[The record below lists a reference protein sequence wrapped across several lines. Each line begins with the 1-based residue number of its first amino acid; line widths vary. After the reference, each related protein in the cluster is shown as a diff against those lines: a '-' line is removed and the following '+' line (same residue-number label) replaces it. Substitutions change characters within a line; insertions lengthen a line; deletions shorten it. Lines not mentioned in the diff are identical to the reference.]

1 MQPQSSAGQLDPAVR
16 IAPDPDDP
24 GFYIARLEP
33 GGTSIRLTS
42 AQAYLAENMRQ
53 SYSDVVLIAKCN
65 ARFPEHFTRQD
76 LSILVSRLETAG
88 MIVGTGRDDASPNAG
103 ATPESSSEGATDQ
116 TNGTASNS
124 VPGENTSRRFPN
136 HWSLC
141 RPGPFLDMLLPAV
154 AWMRFL
160 KILVPVAVILAAA
173 GFINNLD
180 PFFADIRA
188 IKTRISYFGRVLF
201 ILFTISLITQV
212 FRGLTARHFRFET
225 PSFGLML
232 VFGLLPRFN
241 MKIIVP
247 EDADRHARLWTLGAP
262 IYIRFIVFPVAIM
275 SWLIFREQGTALS
288 QISAGLAMVSM
299 MSFLFVSN
307 PLLGGAGYRFLS
319 EWFDV
324 KNLRQKAFSRLTSF
338 YSRRPSVVM
347 QYMDKSPAVLVY
359 GLLSIVF
366 TLALVGFISTT
377 VARWLELNYQG
388 LGVTVFLFVL
398 VYLFFRFIY
407 KKLVLR
413 RKRRRAETLVRDS
426 ESDQPKVSG
435 HGSAPDSTVYR
446 ERSTIVAP
454 RSRRRVRYLFFL
466 LLLGVC
472 FLPYQY
478 ESGGDAEVFPMASA
492 AIYPKYPELVD
503 SIHYQGGEFLAQG
516 TVIAEMVNDRQIYDV
531 KKTRE
536 ELKKKQAELDVL
548 LTTPSAE
555 QIALAEE
562 EVKTARVMLQYSR
575 QQFDRMNQL
584 YQKEVVSFVDY
595 EDALR
600 QMELDQQLLA
610 AAKARLADIKTRVNA
625 HEIEA
630 ARIEI
635 NLLKTQLAYYEQ
647 VLDRTRLKMPIT
659 GRIITMNLKN
669 LQGTYLDEGILF
681 AEVED
686 ISKARVEIR
695 IPESDAVEIGEG
707 HTVRLRFQSS
717 PNRTFEGRIH
727 KIYPAA
733 VVDATG
739 RFVVCE
745 SILSNDEHIFRS
757 GMTGFAKIKG
767 RKMFVIEA
775 FSRALVRFVKVE
787 VWSWL
792 P

>member
-1 MQPQSSAGQLDPAVR
+1 MQPQPSAGQLDPAVR

-24 GFYIARLEP
+24 GVYIARMEP
-33 GGTSIRLTS
+33 GGASIRLS
-42 AQAYLAENMRQ
+42 PAQAYLAENMRAP
-53 SYSDVVLIAKCN
+53 YSEVVLIAKCN
-65 ARFPEHFTRQD
+65 ARFPEHLTLRD
-76 LSILVSRLETAG
+76 LSTLVSRLEEAG
-88 MIVGTGRDDASPNAG
+88 MMAGPARDDALSHAG
-103 ATPESSSEGATDQ
+103 ATPEPPSA
-116 TNGTASNS
+116 ASVS
-124 VPGENTSRRFPN
+124 RSGPEQETPRRFPN

-141 RPGPFLDMLLPAV
+141 RPEPFLDLLLPAV

-160 KILVPVAVILAAA
+160 KLLVPVAVILAAV
-173 GFINNLD
+173 GFANNLD
-180 PFFADIRA
+180 LFFADISA
-188 IKTRISYFGRVLF
+188 IKTRVSYFGRVLF
-201 ILFTISLITQV
+201 TLFTISLITQI

-247 EDADRHARLWTLGAP
+247 EDADRHARLWALGAP
-262 IYIRFIVFPVAIM
+262 IYIRFIVFPAGIMAWVA
-275 SWLIFREQGTALS
+275 FREQGTALS

-299 MSFLFVSN
+299 ISFLFVSN

-319 EWFDV
+319 EWFAV
-324 KNLRQKAFSRLTSF
+324 NNLRQKAFARLSSF
-338 YSRRPSVVM
+338 FSRRPPVVM
-347 QYMDKSPAVLVY
+347 QYMDRSPAVLVY
-359 GLLSIVF
+359 GLVSIVF
-366 TLALVGFISTT
+366 TLALVGFISMTA
-377 VARWLELNYQG
+377 ARWLELNYQG
-388 LGVTVFLFVL
+388 LGVTVFLLVL
-398 VYLFFRFIY
+398 VYLFFRFVY

-413 RKRRRAETLVRDS
+413 RKRRRAETLVQDS
-426 ESDQPKVSG
+426 ESGERPVSG
-435 HGSAPDSTVYR
+435 QSPASETSVSR
-446 ERSTIVAP
+446 NRSTTGAP
-454 RSRRRVRYLFFL
+454 QSRRRVRYLVLL

-472 FLPYQY
+472 FLPYHY

-492 AIYPKYPELVD
+492 AIYPKYPDLLD
-503 SIHYQGGEFLAQG
+503 TIHYQGGEVLAQG
-516 TVIAEMVNDRQIYDV
+516 TVVAEMVNDRQMYDV
-531 KKTRE
+531 EKTRE

-548 LTTPSAE
+548 LTTPSPE
-555 QIALAEE
+555 QITLAEE

-584 YQKEVVSFVDY
+584 YQKEIVSFVDY

-600 QMELDQQLLA
+600 QMELDQQLLS

-635 NLLKTQLAYYEQ
+635 DLLKTQLAYHEQ

-669 LQGTYLDEGILF
+669 LQDTYLDEGVLF

-686 ISKARVEIR
+686 ISKVRVEIR
-695 IPESDAVEIGEG
+695 IPESDAVEIGVG
-707 HTVRLRFQSS
+707 HTVRLRLRAS
-717 PNRTFEGRIH
+717 PNQHFEGRVD

-739 RFVVCE
+739 RFVICE
-745 SILSNDEHIFRS
+745 SILDNDEDLFRS
-757 GMTGFAKIKG
+757 GMTGFAKIEG
-767 RKMFVIEA
+767 RNMFVIEA